1 MKLLAAVTSSRPFFP
16 HETARIQ
23 SLAGVPLAAFWQRAV
38 AFVIDFAIVLAIFFP
53 YLIARE
59 YLAVKSFQH
68 ALQVELH
75 FHPHDFQDLI
85 WLVAYAGLSVWR
97 SNGRTVGKR
106 LVRIRVLSLRNTE
119 ITLWQA
125 VERALGYGAST
136 LEAGFGFVQFFI
148 DFNRQCVHDRI
159 AETIVVLEQPL
170 ATPSRA
176 APQGSVAQGEKN

>member
-1 MKLLAAVTSSRPFFP
+1 M
-16 HETARIQ
+16 Q
-23 SLAGVPLAAFWQRAV
+23 SLAGVPLAAFWQRAM
-38 AFVIDFAIVLAIFFP
+38 AFVIDFAVVLAVFFP
-53 YLIARE
+53 YQIARE
-59 YLAVKSFQH
+59 YLAVKSFQQ

-75 FHPHDFQDLI
+75 FHPHDFEDLI
-85 WLVAYAGLSVWR
+85 WLVAYAGLFVWR

-106 LVRIRVLSLRNTE
+106 LMRIRVLSLRKPE

-159 AETIVVLEQPL
+159 AETIVVSEQFEGR
-170 ATPSRA
+170 PSRLRRD
-176 APQGSVAQGEKN
+176 